1 MAKRSIPTC
10 VGTTWRSTP
19 GTDFSPVHPHVRGDY
34 GPEHGLQDGGGRS
47 IPTCVGTTAR
57 VLGHGWA
64 KGGPSPRA
72 WGLPEEP
79 QVGRPGQRSIPTCV
93 GTTRV
98 GRPPL

>member
-79 QVGRPGQRSIPTCV
+79 QVGDRKS
-93 GTTRV
+93 TRLNSSHSSV
-98 GRPPL
+98 SRMPSSA